1 MFNQV
6 LLKTPAPT
14 VVDGITT
21 ATATPGRPDIEL
33 SFAPGLIFL
42 DKISPLIFNLQEK
55 ILILRLI
62 NV

>member
-14 VVDGITT
+14 VVDGVT
-21 ATATPGRPDIEL
+21 TATPGRPDIEL